1 MRLSY
6 QTDCFTAPNTSSIAT
21 LSNTWLPKQGL
32 LTSSSTLTAHLNTCK
47 SSNHVLYHV
56 THHVIAGK
64 SISLASS
71 SNSSA
76 AASGNN
82 EITEPM
88 VRSLAYHG
96 LQSQVDLIES
106 VYRKAVRQLE
116 ALAHQAATDAA

>member
-1 MRLSY
+1 M
-6 QTDCFTAPNTSSIAT
+6 QAPS
-21 LSNTWLPKQGL
+21 
-32 LTSSSTLTAHLNTCK
+32 
-47 SSNHVLYHV
+47 V
-56 THHVIAGK
+56 THHMTHRMTIHVAAGK
-64 SISLASS
+64 SASLASS

-96 LQSQVDLIES
+96 LQSQVDSLES
-106 VYRKAVRQLE
+106 IYRKAVRQLE